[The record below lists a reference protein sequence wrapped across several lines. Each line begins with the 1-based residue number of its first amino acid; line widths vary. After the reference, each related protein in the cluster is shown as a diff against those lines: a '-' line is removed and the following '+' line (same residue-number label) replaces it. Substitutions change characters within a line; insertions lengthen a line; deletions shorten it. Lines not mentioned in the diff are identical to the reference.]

1 MDAEKQKK
9 LIGKRIKQQREASK
23 MTQGELSKAVGKS
36 SAAYIAFIEGGE
48 RNVSMVDLL
57 KIAKALNTTVASLTV
72 SSEEDR
78 HMTEVKF
85 RRADGI
91 MTLDEEQIS
100 RFNEEFKLGRSI
112 ARGTIEASDS
122 RKKHIES
129 EAEKTWKE
137 SGEKK
142 VPVVLNDIVSALQIP
157 VKSVDIEDTE
167 GFVMNHRGR
176 EPYIVYN
183 KNHPRNRQRFTVA
196 HEIGH
201 IVLHSAD
208 SANKE
213 DQPSQNEQEREANAF
228 ANALLVPREHL
239 KKFLKNKDK
248 SLTDI
253 CKKYEVSREVATI
266 AVMSQRGLLN
276 KLKAEGD
283 SIDF

>member
-129 EAEKTWKE
+129 GCSNSSSE
-137 SGEKK
+137 
-142 VPVVLNDIVSALQIP
+142 
-157 VKSVDIEDTE
+157 
-167 GFVMNHRGR
+167 
-176 EPYIVYN
+176 
-183 KNHPRNRQRFTVA
+183 
-196 HEIGH
+196 
-201 IVLHSAD
+201 
-208 SANKE
+208 
-213 DQPSQNEQEREANAF
+213 
-228 ANALLVPREHL
+228 
-239 KKFLKNKDK
+239 
-248 SLTDI
+248 
-253 CKKYEVSREVATI
+253 
-266 AVMSQRGLLN
+266 
-276 KLKAEGD
+276 
-283 SIDF
+283 